1 MNSKPVF
8 FNDAL
13 YFAANIIA
21 KTGSDLGDYVLIR
34 DMQGR
39 IRIAINDLRENR
51 PELDSQLSQE
61 LLSLGVHANNDGNPV
76 LFQDDFFDPDAI
88 FNSPDILQ
96 VYLPDSDNPIRLI
109 DRQITGE
116 DWLRVIPENDR
127 KSPPRLV
134 FYGVKGGVGRSTAL
148 TLLAYELA
156 RSGKRIL
163 LIDLDLESPG
173 LSGLLLPP
181 DRLAEF
187 GIVDWLVEDM
197 LGQGATVLKR
207 MISISPLSEYTQGEI
222 RVVAAMGLAE
232 NFYLAKLSRVYSD
245 LAKERFAQRVYRLV
259 SDLEMQEQPDV
270 VLIDSRAGLHDLAAI
285 SIMGLASYAFLFA
298 TDSAQ
303 TWQGYRLL
311 FSHWQIHPS
320 ILKNVRDKLIMVQGL
335 FPESEQIIRKNSF
348 LEKSYTLFSDTIYET
363 ISPKP
368 DPDNNPEAEDVFNYD
383 MNDTSAPHYPLLIK
397 WNNRFQEFDPLLISK
412 GLFTDQDIAAS
423 FGNFLDGVQQR
434 LGLGDNS

>member
-1 MNSKPVF
+1 MNNKPVF

-13 YFAANIIA
+13 YLAADIIA
-21 KTGSDLGDYVLIR
+21 KNGAELGDYVLIR
-34 DMQGR
+34 DMHGC
-39 IRIAINDLRENR
+39 IRIAINDIRENCH
-51 PELDSQLSQE
+51 ELASQLSQE
-61 LLSLGVHANNDGNPV
+61 LKRLGVHAKIDGNPV
-76 LFQDDFFDPDAI
+76 LFQDDFFDHDAI

-134 FYGVKGGVGRSTAL
+134 FFGVKGGVGRSTAL

-163 LIDLDLESPG
+163 LIDMDLESPG

-181 DRLAEF
+181 DRLADF

-197 LGQGATVLKR
+197 LGQGPIVLER
-207 MISISPLSEYTQGEI
+207 MVSISPLSEYTQGEI
-222 RVVAAMGLAE
+222 RVVAAMGLGE

-245 LAKERFAQRVYRLV
+245 LAKERFAERVYRLV
-259 SDLEMQEQPDV
+259 SDLEIKEQPDV

-285 SIMGLASYAFLFA
+285 SIMGLANYAFLFA

-311 FSHWQIHPS
+311 FSHWRIHPS

-335 FPESEQIIRKNSF
+335 FPETEQNIRTNIF
-348 LEKSYTLFSDTIYET
+348 LEKSYTLFSDTIYEA
-363 ISPKP
+363 IPP
-368 DPDNNPEAEDVFNYD
+368 NDDPDNNPEADVFNYD
-383 MNDTSAPHYPLLIK
+383 MKDTFAPHYPLLIK
-397 WNNRFQEFDPLLISK
+397 WNNRFQEFNPLLIPK
-412 GLFTDQDIAAS
+412 GLFTDQDIAAT
-423 FGNFLDGVQQR
+423 FGNFLDGVKQR
-434 LGLGDNS
+434 LNLGDNP

>member
-21 KTGSDLGDYVLIR
+21 KTGAELGNYVLIR

-39 IRIAINDLRENR
+39 IRIAINDVRENR
-51 PELDSQLSQE
+51 HELDSQLSQE
-61 LLSLGVHANNDGNPV
+61 LKSLGVHADNGGKGV
-76 LFQDDFFDPDAI
+76 LFRDDFFDPDAI
-88 FNSPDILQ
+88 FDSPDILQ

-116 DWLRVIPENDR
+116 DWLRAIPENDR

-181 DRLAEF
+181 DQLADS

-197 LGQGATVLKR
+197 LGQGSIVLER
-207 MISISPLSEYTQGEI
+207 IISISPLSEYTQGEI
-222 RVVAAMGLAE
+222 RIAAAMGLDE

-259 SDLEMQEQPDV
+259 SDLEKQEQPDV

-303 TWQGYRLL
+303 TWQGYRFM
-311 FSHWQIHPS
+311 FSHWQMHPS
-320 ILKNVRDKLIMVQGL
+320 ILKHVRDKLIMVQGL
-335 FPESEQIIRKNSF
+335 FPETEQLIRANSF
-348 LEKSYTLFSDTIYET
+348 LDRSYTLFSDTIYET
-363 ISPKP
+363 IEPNSDSNK
-368 DPDNNPEAEDVFNYD
+368 NPEEDAFNYD
-383 MNDTSAPHYPLLIK
+383 MKDTSAPHYPLLIK
-397 WNNRFQEFDPLLISK
+397 WNNRFQEFDPLLIPK
-412 GLFTDQDIAAS
+412 GLFTEQDIAAT
-423 FGNFLDGVQQR
+423 FGNFIDGVQQR
-434 LGLGDNS
+434 LNLGDDS